1 MWVVSARL
9 LNVLKLLHVV
19 HFSNVPPLFG
29 VSLLLVA
36 TGSFLTADKFGDTVP
51 ESASGSAFNDITL
64 PGSGLS
70 DHHSP
75 AFQKLA

>member
-1 MWVVSARL
+1 M
-9 LNVLKLLHVV
+9 
-19 HFSNVPPLFG
+19 
-29 VSLLLVA
+29 SLL

-75 AFQKLA
+75 AFQNYENMDISKQKLISSK